1 MIASIPVADCVR
13 DFGEGQRAECGRA
26 EIMAC
31 DGNLILSLDAS
42 GRKVLSCNSEAMQA
56 RKKAAAAASPLP
68 PRSASSSGVPTI
80 ALVAGGVVV
89 AGLLVYLVTR

>member
-1 MIASIPVADCVR
+1 MTVIDDCVR
-13 DFGEGQRAECGRA
+13 DMGEGQRTECGRP

-56 RKKAAAAASPLP
+56 RKAAAALATPLP
-68 PRSASSSGVPTI
+68 PRAVASSGVPTL

-89 AGLLVYLVTR
+89 AGLLVYFVTR